1 LLLSKCNIIIFG
13 GLEFFRKSKNLDVPP
28 KSFNQYQTYG
38 FDLDIDILVL
48 IRISGIP
55 KHYSYDWK
63 FFFLAVLFR
72 NHTYSKKESPF

>member
-1 LLLSKCNIIIFG
+1 MHNFFCLSFPLLLSKCNIIIFG

-48 IRISGIP
+48 IRISELP
-55 KHYSYDWK
+55 KHQSYDWI
-63 FFFLAVLFR
+63 FFAYLF
-72 NHTYSKKESPF
+72 FV